1 MRRTIVILL
10 ILFIS
15 GSTAFGSEVIYGEY
29 TYTYG
34 DSESLVAAKQK
45 CMSLALRDAV
55 ESYFSFIQSYTEIEN
70 YQLKQDLI
78 RSVAYGYARNTKV
91 IEERINGRT
100 IQYKIM
106 TEVEP
111 RQIKELLKET
121 KFTTPRETI
130 ISENKWIAIINVY
143 QVGRIVNV
151 VYQHNA
157 TIKPGHPSFPRHV
170 HITYYDSSNR
180 PLGGDKYLTN
190 PYSGRVLGHYEKG
203 QICSTIFR
211 LPENAESYRVWVAE
225 D

>member
-10 ILFIS
+10 ILFIG

-121 KFTTPRETI
+121 RFTTPRETI
-130 ISENKWIAIINVY
+130 ISENKWLAIINVY

-151 VYQHNA
+151 VYQHNISIDCA
-157 TIKPGHPSFPRHV
+157 VGPRPERYV

-180 PLGGDKYLTN
+180 PIGGDKYLTN
-190 PYSGRVLGHYEKG
+190 PFVGGQERYDKG
-203 QICSTIFR
+203 QIGATTFK
-211 LPENAESYRVWVAE
+211 LPGNAESYRVWVTE